1 TGLLGRLL
9 RGLLLRHH
17 ALLLLSG
24 RGGLFR
30 FLGLLRLRFLSF
42 LRFLRHDRL
51 PIVAAQVILVR
62 QRHAHIATA
71 AVLAAASATPL
82 PVSAS
87 GAVLPVAPSISST
100 MWTTGI
106 LVPAAICVM
115 QPILPAA
122 ITSGANFSILTTLRS
137 RSLLA
142 SSGSRML

>member
-1 TGLLGRLL
+1 MRDRPALTHGGPACLQRARRRLLRSSLTGLLGRLL

-51 PIVAAQVILVR
+51 PIGAAQLILVR
-62 QRHAHIATA
+62 QRHANIATA
-71 AVLAAASATPL
+71 AVWAAASATPL

-87 GAVLPVAPSISST
+87 GA
-100 MWTTGI
+100 
-106 LVPAAICVM
+106 
-115 QPILPAA
+115 
-122 ITSGANFSILTTLRS
+122 
-137 RSLLA
+137 
-142 SSGSRML
+142 